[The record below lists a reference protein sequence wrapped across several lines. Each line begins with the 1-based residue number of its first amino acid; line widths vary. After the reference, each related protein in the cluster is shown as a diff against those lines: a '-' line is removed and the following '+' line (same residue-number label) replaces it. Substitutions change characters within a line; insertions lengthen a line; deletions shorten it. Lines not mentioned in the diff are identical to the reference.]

1 MLEARELSKR
11 FGGVVAVDRCSL
23 ALEAGRITGLIGPNG
38 AGKTTL
44 FNMVAGALAPSGGRI
59 LFDGA
64 DVTGLPAHALFAR
77 GIVRTFQIPH
87 EFGRL
92 TVRENLMTVPA
103 DQRGERLIESL
114 FNWRAVRAEE
124 AELAARADDALD
136 FLRLG
141 HLADAPAASLSGGQK
156 KLLEIGRAMMA
167 SPRLVLL
174 DEPGAGVNP
183 TLLAELAQMIDRLAR
198 ERGYTICLIEHNMDM
213 IARLCDPV
221 IVMAEGR
228 VLTTGTIDE
237 VRADARV
244 IEAYLGGP
252 AEAA

>member
-23 ALEAGRITGLIGPNG
+23 TLEAGRITGLIGPNG

-44 FNMVAGALAPSGGRI
+44 FNMIAGALRPSAGRI
-59 LFDGA
+59 VLDGE

-103 DQRGERLIESL
+103 GQRGERLWESL
-114 FNWRAVRAEE
+114 VRWRAVRAEE
-124 AELAARADDALD
+124 AELAARADDTLE
-136 FLRLG
+136 FLQLR
-141 HLADAPAASLSGGQK
+141 HLADAPAAALSGGQK

-167 SPRLVLL
+167 APRLVLL

-183 TLLAELAQMIDRLAR
+183 TLLAELAHMIERLAT

-228 VLTTGTIDE
+228 VLTRGTIEE
-237 VRADARV
+237 VRGDPRV
-244 IEAYLGGP
+244 VEAYLGGP